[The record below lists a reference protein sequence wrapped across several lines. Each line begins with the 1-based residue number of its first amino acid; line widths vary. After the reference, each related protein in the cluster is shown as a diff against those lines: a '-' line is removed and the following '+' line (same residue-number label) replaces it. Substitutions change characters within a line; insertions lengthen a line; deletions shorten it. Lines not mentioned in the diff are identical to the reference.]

1 MSDVRVNKTL
11 YKIFLGGI
19 KYTPITLMILFIIG
33 FILNFFGIPSFWISC
48 IGGSSLIFLILMY
61 LISFVFQFCNLF
73 RIPLY
78 FITTVNVITIIDKI
92 FILSINT
99 IVLFELYAI
108 LSGITLVIL
117 VYHIYKNR
125 NKKSKDI
132 IIELYNRYCNEDC
145 VCIQEV

>member
-1 MSDVRVNKTL
+1 MANDNINKNL
-11 YKIFLGGI
+11 YKIFLVSI
-19 KYTPITLMILFIIG
+19 KYTPITLLILFIIG
-33 FILNFFGIPSFWISC
+33 FILNFIGIPIFWITWL
-48 IGGSSLIFLILMY
+48 GGTSFMFLGLLYM
-61 LISFVFQFCNLF
+61 ISFVFKFCNLF

-78 FITTVNVITIIDKI
+78 FIATVNIITIIDKI

-145 VCIQEV
+145 VCTQEV